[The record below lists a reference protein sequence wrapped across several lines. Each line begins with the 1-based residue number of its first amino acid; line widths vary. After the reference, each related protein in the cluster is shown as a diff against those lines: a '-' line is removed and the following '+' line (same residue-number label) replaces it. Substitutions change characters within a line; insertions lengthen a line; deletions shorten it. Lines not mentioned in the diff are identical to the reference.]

1 MPSNLKIHS
10 ALLIVGL
17 IYGANYSIAKVL
29 MPDFIGPYGIISI
42 RVVVGT
48 AMFWL
53 IHALQGGE
61 KIKYKRDYMHFAF
74 LAVFGVAI
82 NQLMF
87 FKGLSL
93 TNPIS
98 ASVIMTTSPITV
110 LVVSYFLLHERITP
124 KKVIGII
131 LGAIGA
137 LMLIGTDG
145 FSFQSD
151 TFFGNFLIL
160 INATSYSFYLVKVKP
175 TMMRYQTLTVVKWVF
190 LFGSFMVLPF
200 GIGDLQGVNWA
211 GFTTEAWMALI
222 YVVIATTF
230 LAYLL
235 NAWALNFVNP
245 SLVGYYI
252 YLQPVFSTV
261 IAVTFR
267 NDVLTFTQLTYTLII
282 FIGVFLV
289 SYNPSKQN
297 SF

>member
-1 MPSNLKIHS
+1 MPSKLKIHS
-10 ALLIVGL
+10 ALLTVGL

-29 MPDFIGPYGIISI
+29 MPDFISPYGIIAI
-42 RVVVGT
+42 RVLVGT

-53 IHALQGGE
+53 VHAIQGGE
-61 KIKYKRDYMHFAF
+61 KIKYKRDYFHFAF
-74 LAVFGVAI
+74 LAIFGVAI

-87 FKGLSL
+87 FKGLNL

-98 ASVIMTTSPITV
+98 ASIIMTTSPITV
-110 LVVSYFLLHERITP
+110 LIVSYFVLKERITT
-124 KKVIGII
+124 KKVIGIM
-131 LGAIGA
+131 LGATGA
-137 LMLIGTDG
+137 LMLIGADG
-145 FSFQSD
+145 FSFASD

-200 GIGDLQGVNWA
+200 GIGDLLTVNWA
-211 GFTTEAWMALI
+211 GFTTEAWFSLL

-230 LAYLL
+230 FAYLL

-252 YLQPVFSTV
+252 YLQPVFSTI
-261 IAVTFR
+261 IAVVFR
-267 NDVLTFTQLTYTLII
+267 NDVLTFTQLAYTSII
-282 FIGVFLV
+282 FFGVFLV

>member
-1 MPSNLKIHS
+1 MPSKLKIHS
-10 ALLIVGL
+10 ALLTVGL
-17 IYGANYSIAKVL
+17 IYGANYSIAKLL
-29 MPDFIGPYGIISI
+29 MPDFIDPYGIIVI

-48 AMFWL
+48 MLFW
-53 IHALQGGE
+53 IIDGINGGE
-61 KIKYKRDYMHFAF
+61 KIQYKRDYLHFAF
-74 LAVFGVAI
+74 LAIFGVAL

-110 LVVSYFLLHERITP
+110 MIVSYFVLHERITS
-124 KKVIGII
+124 KKVVGII
-131 LGAIGA
+131 LGASGALLLIGA
-137 LMLIGTDG
+137 DG
-145 FSFQSD
+145 FSFD
-151 TFFGNFLIL
+151 NETFLGNFLVL
-160 INATSYSFYLVKVKP
+160 INATSFSFYLVKVKP
-175 TMMRYQTLTVVKWVF
+175 TMMRYKTLTVVKWIF
-190 LFGSFMVLPF
+190 FFGSFMVIPF
-200 GIGDLQGVNWA
+200 GLGDLLEVNWS
-211 GFTTEAWMALI
+211 GFTNEAWLALI
-222 YVVIATTF
+222 YVVVGTTF

-245 SLVGYYI
+245 TLVGYYI

-261 IAVTFR
+261 IAVVFR
-267 NDVLTFTQLTYTLII
+267 GDVLTFTELVYTLII

>member
-10 ALLIVGL
+10 ALLTVGL

-29 MPDFIGPYGIISI
+29 MPEFIGPYGIISI

-53 IHALQGGE
+53 VHALQGGE
-61 KIKYKRDYMHFAF
+61 KIQYKRDYMHFAF

-87 FKGLSL
+87 FKGLNL

-137 LMLIGTDG
+137 LMLIGADG
-145 FSFQSD
+145 FSFQTD

-200 GIGDLQGVNWA
+200 GIGDLQVVNWV
-211 GFTTEAWMALI
+211 GFTTEAWLALT